1 MGTSQTDPT
10 RSTPRDRARDLK
22 RERKLERLSLNSL
35 LLTPAKLRWYALG
48 ELWWYRACWRI
59 PVARSIMHRERNHEI
74 RQMLP
79 ILVVL
84 GLVAGVAI
92 FVVLPSTLQEQS
104 SLILTSLWPLWV
116 VQIAPMI
123 CAQAM
128 AMQNAPD
135 IAIRLTEA
143 ELQGDF
149 DMQDI
154 ARHSAQAAHAAVPLI
169 MAHATVAAASACLL
183 VLFTLG
189 FGLLAALVLAVG
201 DLRTTIDIVF
211 ARVPPLVWL
220 RAAFSAWLLGGVCV
234 TAAVLYAWPG
244 TQQAHSGM
252 GTHRLGLRAMLA
264 ASVAC
269 AVAGSF
275 MNWVAG
281 LLGWN
286 GMVG

>member
-1 MGTSQTDPT
+1 MTSTK
-10 RSTPRDRARDLK
+10 AILK
-22 RERKLERLSLNSL
+22 HERKVERLSVNSL
-35 LLTPAKLRWYALG
+35 LLTPAKLRWFALG
-48 ELWWYRACWRI
+48 ELWWYRACWRL
-59 PVARSIMHRERNHEI
+59 PMARGIMQRERDYEM

-84 GLVAGVAI
+84 GIVAGVTI

-104 SLILTSLWPLWV
+104 ATLLSSLWPLWV
-116 VQIAPMI
+116 VQVVPMI

-128 AMQNAPD
+128 AMQNAPN

-154 ARHSAQAAHAAVPLI
+154 AKHSAQAAHAAVPLI
-169 MAHATVAAASACLL
+169 FAHAAVAAASACLL
-183 VLFTLG
+183 VLFTLC

-244 TQQAHSGM
+244 TQQSHSGM
-252 GTHRLGLRAMLA
+252 GAHRMGLRAMLA
-264 ASVAC
+264 ASLSC
-269 AVAGSF
+269 AAAGSF

-286 GMVG
+286 GMVA

>member
-1 MGTSQTDPT
+1 MTSTK
-10 RSTPRDRARDLK
+10 AILK
-22 RERKLERLSLNSL
+22 HERKVERLSVNSM
-35 LLTPAKLRWYALG
+35 LLTPAKLRWFALG
-48 ELWWYRACWRI
+48 ELWWYRACWRL
-59 PVARSIMHRERNHEI
+59 PVARGIMQRERSYEM
-74 RQMLP
+74 REMLP

-84 GLVAGVAI
+84 GIVAGVTI

-104 SLILTSLWPLWV
+104 ATLLSSLWPLWV
-116 VQIAPMI
+116 VQVVPMI

-128 AMQNAPD
+128 AMQNAPN

-154 ARHSAQAAHAAVPLI
+154 AKHSAQAAHAAVPLI
-169 MAHATVAAASACLL
+169 FAHATVAAASACLL
-183 VLFTLG
+183 VLFTLC

-244 TQQAHSGM
+244 TQQSHSGM
-252 GTHRLGLRAMLA
+252 GAHRMGLRAMLV
-264 ASVAC
+264 ASLSC

-286 GMVG
+286 GMVA

>member
-1 MGTSQTDPT
+1 MSKDKAM
-10 RSTPRDRARDLK
+10 AR
-22 RERKLERLSLNSL
+22 RERAVERLSLNSL
-35 LLTPAKLRWYALG
+35 LLTPAKLRWFALG
-48 ELWWYRACWRI
+48 ELWWYRACWKL
-59 PVARSIMHRERNHEI
+59 PVARSIMQRERSHEI
-74 RQMLP
+74 REMLP

-84 GLVAGVAI
+84 GAVAGVAI

-104 SLILTSLWPLWV
+104 SSVLASLWPLWV
-116 VQIAPMI
+116 VQMAPMI

-128 AMQNAPD
+128 AMQNAPA
-135 IAIRLTEA
+135 IAMRLTEA

-169 MAHATVAAASACLL
+169 AAHAAVAAASACLL

-189 FGLLAALVLAVG
+189 FGLLAGLVLAVG

-220 RAAFSAWLLGGVCV
+220 RAAFSAWLLGAVCV
-234 TAAVLYAWPG
+234 TAAILYAWPG
-244 TQQAHSGM
+244 TQQSHSGI
-252 GTHRLGLRAMLA
+252 GAHRLGLRAMLA
-264 ASVAC
+264 ASLSC
-269 AVAGSF
+269 AAAGSL

>member
-1 MGTSQTDPT
+1 MTSTK
-10 RSTPRDRARDLK
+10 AILK
-22 RERKLERLSLNSL
+22 HERKVERLSVNSL
-35 LLTPAKLRWYALG
+35 LLTPAKLRWFALG
-48 ELWWYRACWRI
+48 ELWWYRACWRL
-59 PVARSIMHRERNHEI
+59 PMARGIMRRERDYEM

-84 GLVAGVAI
+84 GIVAGVTI

-104 SLILTSLWPLWV
+104 ATLLSSLWPLWV
-116 VQIAPMI
+116 VQVVPMI

-128 AMQNAPD
+128 AMQNAPN

-154 ARHSAQAAHAAVPLI
+154 VKHSAQAAHAAVPLI
-169 MAHATVAAASACLL
+169 FAHAAVAAASACLL
-183 VLFTLG
+183 VLFTLC

-244 TQQAHSGM
+244 TQQSHSGM
-252 GTHRLGLRAMLA
+252 GAHRMGLRAMLA
-264 ASVAC
+264 ASLSC
-269 AVAGSF
+269 AAAGSF

-286 GMVG
+286 GMVA

>member
-1 MGTSQTDPT
+1 MSKDKAM
-10 RSTPRDRARDLK
+10 AR
-22 RERKLERLSLNSL
+22 RERAVQRLSLNSL
-35 LLTPAKLRWYALG
+35 LLTPAKLRWFALG
-48 ELWWYRACWRI
+48 ELWWYRACWKL
-59 PVARSIMHRERNHEI
+59 PVARRIMQRERSHEM
-74 RQMLP
+74 REMLP

-84 GLVAGVAI
+84 SAVAGVAI

-104 SLILTSLWPLWV
+104 SSVLASLWPLWV
-116 VQIAPMI
+116 VQMAPMI

-128 AMQNAPD
+128 AMQNAPA
-135 IAIRLTEA
+135 IAMRLTEA

-169 MAHATVAAASACLL
+169 AAHAAVAAASACLL

-189 FGLLAALVLAVG
+189 FGLLAGLVLAVG

-220 RAAFSAWLLGGVCV
+220 RAAFSAWLLGAVCV
-234 TAAVLYAWPG
+234 TAAILYAWPG
-244 TQQAHSGM
+244 TQQSHSGI
-252 GTHRLGLRAMLA
+252 GAHRLGLRAMLA
-264 ASVAC
+264 ASLSC
-269 AVAGSF
+269 AAAGSF

>member
-1 MGTSQTDPT
+1 MTSTK
-10 RSTPRDRARDLK
+10 AILK
-22 RERKLERLSLNSL
+22 HERKVERISVNSM
-35 LLTPAKLRWYALG
+35 LLTPAKLRWFALS
-48 ELWWYRACWRI
+48 ELWWYRACWRL
-59 PVARSIMHRERNHEI
+59 PMARSIMQRERDYEM

-84 GLVAGVAI
+84 GIVAGVTI

-104 SLILTSLWPLWV
+104 ATLLASLWPLWV
-116 VQIAPMI
+116 VQVVPMI

-128 AMQNAPD
+128 AMQNAPN

-154 ARHSAQAAHAAVPLI
+154 VKHSAQAAHAAVPLI
-169 MAHATVAAASACLL
+169 VSHATVAVASACLL
-183 VLFTLG
+183 VLFTLC

-220 RAAFSAWLLGGVCV
+220 RAAFSAWLLGAVCV
-234 TAAVLYAWPG
+234 TASVLYAWPG
-244 TQQAHSGM
+244 TQQSHSGM
-252 GTHRLGLRAMLA
+252 GAHRMGLRAMLA
-264 ASVAC
+264 ASLSC

-286 GMVG
+286 GMVA

>member
-1 MGTSQTDPT
+1 MTSTK
-10 RSTPRDRARDLK
+10 AILK
-22 RERKLERLSLNSL
+22 HERKVERLSVNSL
-35 LLTPAKLRWYALG
+35 LLTPAKLRWFALG
-48 ELWWYRACWRI
+48 ELWWYRACWRL
-59 PVARSIMHRERNHEI
+59 PMARGIMQRERSYEM
-74 RQMLP
+74 REMLP

-84 GLVAGVAI
+84 GIVAGVTI

-104 SLILTSLWPLWV
+104 ATLLSSLWPLWV
-116 VQIAPMI
+116 VQVVPMI

-128 AMQNAPD
+128 AMQNAPN
-135 IAIRLTEA
+135 IAMRLTEA

-154 ARHSAQAAHAAVPLI
+154 AKHSAQAAHAAVPLI
-169 MAHATVAAASACLL
+169 LAHAAVAAASACLL
-183 VLFTLG
+183 VLFTLC

-244 TQQAHSGM
+244 TQQSHSGM
-252 GTHRLGLRAMLA
+252 GAHRMGLRAMLV
-264 ASVAC
+264 ASLSC

-286 GMVG
+286 GMVA

>member
-1 MGTSQTDPT
+1 MTSTK
-10 RSTPRDRARDLK
+10 AILK
-22 RERKLERLSLNSL
+22 HERKVERLSVNSL
-35 LLTPAKLRWYALG
+35 LLTPAKLRWFALG
-48 ELWWYRACWRI
+48 ELWWYRACWRL
-59 PVARSIMHRERNHEI
+59 PMARGIMQRERDYEI

-84 GLVAGVAI
+84 GIVAGVTI
-92 FVVLPSTLQEQS
+92 FVVLPSTLREQS
-104 SLILTSLWPLWV
+104 ATLLASLWPLWV
-116 VQIAPMI
+116 VQVVPMI

-128 AMQNAPD
+128 AMQNAPN

-149 DMQDI
+149 DLQDI
-154 ARHSAQAAHAAVPLI
+154 AKHSAQAAHAAVPLI
-169 MAHATVAAASACLL
+169 FAHAAVAAAGACLL
-183 VLFTLG
+183 VLFTLC

-244 TQQAHSGM
+244 TQLSHSGM
-252 GTHRLGLRAMLA
+252 GAHRMGLRAMLV
-264 ASVAC
+264 ASLSC

-286 GMVG
+286 GMVA

>member
-1 MGTSQTDPT
+1 MTDDKALRRHQRT
-10 RSTPRDRARDLK
+10 
-22 RERKLERLSLNSL
+22 EQRLSLNAL
-35 LLTPAKLRWYALG
+35 LLTPAKLRWFALG
-48 ELWWYRACWRI
+48 ELWWYRASWRI
-59 PVARSIMHRERNHEI
+59 PAARATMQRERSNEM
-74 RQMLP
+74 REMLP

-84 GLVAGVAI
+84 GLLAGITI
-92 FVVLPSTLQEQS
+92 FVALPSALQEQS
-104 SLILTSLWPLWV
+104 STILATLWPIWV

-128 AMQNAPD
+128 AMQNSPS

-154 ARHSAQAAHAAVPLI
+154 VRHSTQAAHATVPLI
-169 MAHATVAAASACLL
+169 VAHAAVCAASACLL
-183 VLFTLG
+183 VLFTLC
-189 FGLLAALVLAVG
+189 FGLLAGLVLAVG

-252 GTHRLGLRAMLA
+252 GAHRMGMRAMLVSSA
-264 ASVAC
+264 AC
-269 AVAGSF
+269 AGTGMF

-286 GMVG
+286 GMVA

>member
-1 MGTSQTDPT
+1 MSKDK
-10 RSTPRDRARDLK
+10 SMAR
-22 RERKLERLSLNSL
+22 RERAVQRLSFNSL
-35 LLTPAKLRWYALG
+35 LLTPAKLRWFALG
-48 ELWWYRACWRI
+48 ELWWYRACWRL
-59 PVARSIMHRERNHEI
+59 PVARSIMQRERSHEM
-74 RQMLP
+74 REMLP

-84 GLVAGVAI
+84 GVVAGVAI

-104 SLILTSLWPLWV
+104 SSVLASLWPLWV
-116 VQIAPMI
+116 VQMVPMI

-128 AMQNAPD
+128 AMQNAPA
-135 IAIRLTEA
+135 IAMRLTEA

-154 ARHSAQAAHAAVPLI
+154 VRHSAQAAHAAVPLI
-169 MAHATVAAASACLL
+169 AAHAAVAVASACLL

-189 FGLLAALVLAVG
+189 FGLLAGFVLAVG

-220 RAAFSAWLLGGVCV
+220 RAALSAWFLGAVCT

-244 TQQAHSGM
+244 TQQAHSG
-252 GTHRLGLRAMLA
+252 LGAHKLGVRAMLA
-264 ASVAC
+264 ASLSC
-269 AVAGSF
+269 AAAGSF

-286 GMVG
+286 GMVS